1 MDHFGNIADLP
12 QAPSPPRPT
21 GLDKNWLLK
30 RIEMILAGYRK
41 ADYHNLEVFMT
52 QAAMNLMRFP
62 KDIIEYV
69 SAPET
74 GIQTRLQWPP
84 SLAEII
90 EACVAEQT
98 HREKVAGY
106 STLRPVPRL
115 PPPLTS
121 GVIGDG
127 SPGTIYTA
135 KAFDEAVAKHG
146 RPHGAFER
154 RGDGW
159 TKP

>member
-1 MDHFGNIADLP
+1 
-12 QAPSPPRPT
+12 
-21 GLDKNWLLK
+21 
-30 RIEMILAGYRK
+30 
-41 ADYHNLEVFMT
+41 MT

-98 HREKVAGY
+98 HREKIARY
-106 STLRPVPRL
+106 STLRPAPRL
-115 PPPLTS
+115 PPPLAS

-127 SPGTIYTA
+127 GPGTIYTA

-146 RPHGAFER
+146 RPTGMFER

-159 TKP
+159 AKP